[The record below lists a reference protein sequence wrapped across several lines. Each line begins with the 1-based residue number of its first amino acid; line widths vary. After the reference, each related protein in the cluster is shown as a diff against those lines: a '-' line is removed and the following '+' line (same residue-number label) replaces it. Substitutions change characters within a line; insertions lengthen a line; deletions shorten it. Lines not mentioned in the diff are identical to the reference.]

1 MADDIVSLSG
11 EGLKF
16 GRSPAN
22 GELLIGNGSGLKL
35 STLTA
40 GSNVTITNSSGGIS
54 ISSTNPGGTVT
65 SVTGTAP
72 ITSTGGATPNIALT
86 TPVAVQYGG
95 TGLATITSSNL
106 MVGNG
111 TGAVSLI
118 APGASGNLLTS
129 NGTAWASTA
138 PAPASTWT
146 TVKKTADQTVSSGT
160 TYVDDSALSFS
171 MLANT
176 TYTIRGVC
184 FMSYATGGLAL
195 HCNGPA
201 SPTRVLGQN
210 TALTTAAIT
219 AYSGSTYSV
228 LSVLSGI
235 GTGTTSQIVINFS
248 IEVDNGVTAG
258 TFVMRLAQ
266 TGSGGSMV
274 CQKGSFIE
282 YAAF

>member
-22 GELLIGNGSGLKL
+22 GELLIGNGSGLRL

-160 TYVDDSALSFS
+160 TYVDDSTLSFS

-176 TYTIRGVC
+176 TYSIRGVC
-184 FMSYATGGLAL
+184 FLSYTTNGAVVSF
-195 HCNGPA
+195 NGPA
-201 SPTRVLGQN
+201 SPTRILGQGGPN
-210 TALTTAAIT
+210 NIGALTI
-219 AYSGSTYSV
+219 YSGATYSPSP
-228 LSVLSGI
+228 LNAILAG
-235 GTGTTSQIVINFS
+235 GTTGQTVSAFN

>member
-16 GRSPAN
+16 GRFPAN

-40 GSNVTITNSSGGIS
+40 GSNVTISNSSGGIT
-54 ISSTNPGGTVT
+54 ISSSNSGGTVT

-86 TPVAVQYGG
+86 TPVDVQYGG
-95 TGLATITSSNL
+95 TGLATIAANNL

-118 APGASGNLLTS
+118 APGTSGNVLTS
-129 NGTAWASTA
+129 NGTTWTSAASTPIVWA
-138 PAPASTWT
+138 

-160 TYVDDSALSFS
+160 TYVDDSALFFS

-195 HCNGPA
+195 QCNGPA
-201 SPTRVLGQN
+201 SPTRVLGQS
-210 TALTTAAIT
+210 TFTGTAAIT
-219 AYSGSTYSV
+219 AYSGATYNSSSI
-228 LSVLSGI
+228 LSAI
-235 GTGTTSQIVINFS
+235 GTGLTGQIVINFN
-248 IEVDNGVTAG
+248 IEVVNGATAG
-258 TFVMRLAQ
+258 IFVMRLAQ
-266 TGSGGSMV
+266 TGSGGSVV
-274 CQKGSFIE
+274 CQKGSFID
-282 YAAF
+282 YATF

>member
-22 GELLIGNGSGLKL
+22 GELLVGNGSGFNL
-35 STLTA
+35 SALTA
-40 GSNVTITNSSGGIS
+40 GSNVTITNSSGGIT
-54 ISSTNPGGTVT
+54 ISATSSGGTVT

-86 TPVAVQYGG
+86 TPVDVQYGG
-95 TGLATITSSNL
+95 TGLATITANNL

-111 TGAVSLI
+111 TGSVSLI
-118 APGASGNLLTS
+118 APGSNGNVLTS
-129 NGTAWASTA
+129 NGTTWTSAAST
-138 PAPASTWT
+138 PVVWT

-160 TYVDDSALSFS
+160 TYVDDNALFFS

-176 TYTIRGVC
+176 TYTIRGAY

-201 SPTRVLGQN
+201 SPTRVLGQS
-210 TALTTAAIT
+210 TSFAIVAIT
-219 AYSGSTYSV
+219 AYSGATYSPSNV
-228 LSVLSGI
+228 LFGL
-235 GTGTTSQIVINFS
+235 GTGSTSQTVVNFS
-248 IEVDNGVTAG
+248 IEVVNGVTAG
-258 TFVMRLAQ
+258 TFVMRLGQ
-266 TGSGGSMV
+266 SGSGGSV
-274 CQKGSFIE
+274 VFQKGSFIE
-282 YAAF
+282 YTTI

>member
-11 EGLKF
+11 DGLKF

-22 GELLIGNGSGLKL
+22 GELLIGNGSGFNL
-35 STLTA
+35 STLTG

-54 ISSTNPGGTVT
+54 ISSTNSGGTVT

-95 TGLATITSSNL
+95 TGLATITANSL
-106 MVGNG
+106 MTGNG
-111 TGAVSLI
+111 TGAVSLV

-129 NGTAWASTA
+129 NGTTWASTA
-138 PAPASTWT
+138 PTAVWT

-176 TYTIRGVC
+176 TYAIRGVC
-184 FMSYATGGLAL
+184 FISYTTNGAVLSF
-195 HCNGPA
+195 NGPA
-201 SPTRVLGQN
+201 SPTRILGQTTPNN
-210 TALTTAAIT
+210 TVALTT
-219 AYSGSTYSV
+219 YSGATYS
-228 LSVLSGI
+228 LSPLNAIFAG
-235 GTGTTSQIVINFS
+235 GTTGQIVSAFN
-248 IEVDNGVTAG
+248 IEVVNGATAG

>member
-16 GRSPAN
+16 GRFPDN
-22 GELLIGNGSGLKL
+22 GELLVGNGGSFNL

-40 GSNVTITNSSGGIS
+40 GSNVTITNSSGGVTIS
-54 ISSTNPGGTVT
+54 ATSSGGTVT

-72 ITSTGGATPNIALT
+72 ITSTGGTTPNIALT

-95 TGLATITSSNL
+95 TGLATITANNL
-106 MVGNG
+106 VAGNG
-111 TGAVSLI
+111 TGAVNLI
-118 APGASGNLLTS
+118 APGTSGNVLTS
-129 NGTAWASTA
+129 NGTTWASTA
-138 PAPASTWT
+138 PTAVWT

-160 TYVDDSALSFS
+160 TYVDDSALFFS

-195 HCNGPA
+195 QCNGPA
-201 SPTRVLGQN
+201 SPTRILGQS
-210 TALTTAAIT
+210 TFTGTAAIT
-219 AYSGSTYSV
+219 AYSGATYSSSSV
-228 LSVLSGI
+228 LSAI
-235 GTGTTSQIVINFS
+235 GTGLTGQIVINFN
-248 IEVDNGVTAG
+248 IEVVNGTTAG
-258 TFVMRLAQ
+258 TFVMRLVQ
-266 TGSGGSMV
+266 TGTGGSIV

-282 YAAF
+282 YATF

>member
-16 GRSPAN
+16 GRFPAN

-40 GSNVTITNSSGGIS
+40 GSNVTISNSSGGIT
-54 ISSTNPGGTVT
+54 ISSSNSGGTVT

-86 TPVAVQYGG
+86 TPVDVQYGG
-95 TGLATITSSNL
+95 TGLATITANSL
-106 MVGNG
+106 VAGNG
-111 TGAVSLI
+111 TGAVNLI
-118 APGASGNLLTS
+118 APGSNGNVLTS
-129 NGTAWASTA
+129 NGTTWTSAAST
-138 PAPASTWT
+138 PVVWT

-160 TYVDDSALSFS
+160 TYVDDSALFFS

-195 HCNGPA
+195 QCNGPA
-201 SPTRVLGQN
+201 SPTRVLGQS
-210 TALTTAAIT
+210 TFTGTPAIT
-219 AYSGSTYSV
+219 AYSGATYNSSNV
-228 LSVLSGI
+228 LSAI
-235 GTGTTSQIVINFS
+235 GTGLTGQIVINFN
-248 IEVDNGVTAG
+248 IEVVNGATAG
-258 TFVMRLAQ
+258 IFVMRLAQ
-266 TGSGGSMV
+266 IGSGGSVV
-274 CQKGSFIE
+274 CQKGSFID
-282 YAAF
+282 YATF

>member
-16 GRSPAN
+16 GRFPAN

-54 ISSTNPGGTVT
+54 ISATSSGGTVT

-95 TGLATITSSNL
+95 TGLATITSNNL

-118 APGASGNLLTS
+118 APGTSGNLLTS
-129 NGTAWASTA
+129 NGTTWASAA
-138 PAPASTWT
+138 PPWYRII
-146 TVKKTADQTVSSGT
+146 KTSVQTVTG
-160 TYVDDSALSFS
+160 SAFVNDTQFQFPVA
-171 MLANT
+171 ANKV
-176 TYTIRGVC
+176 YIFRADIFVVC
-184 FMSYATGGLAL
+184 PSTGNFNAAV
-195 HCNGPA
+195 NGPA
-201 SPTRVLGQN
+201 SPSSFRTGAGGINLGTGSYDTTIVDAN
-210 TALTTAAIT
+210 APSLTVSAEI
-219 AYSGSTYSV
+219 
-228 LSVLSGI
+228 I
-235 GTGTTSQIVINFS
+235 GTITT
-248 IEVDNGVTAG
+248 GATAG
-258 TFVMRLAQ
+258 TLSLRWRVTSGTSASVMDGSWLEWAQ
-266 TGSGGSMV
+266 VG
-274 CQKGSFIE
+274 
-282 YAAF
+282 